1 MRFIDIAYVQEPEG
15 FVARVAAAIAA
26 GEANIGD
33 HSVVWR
39 DCKENLKSASHKKCF
54 YCEMHDS
61 RSDGTVDHYR
71 PKSKYKWAA
80 FRLNNFRF
88 ACTFCNSRRTDKAT
102 GEVGGK
108 GDDFPLLD
116 ENSRATC
123 EAEEVNEYPLLLD
136 PCKAADPIQIDFHTD
151 GSAVPKYTNEADV
164 RKKRAEKSIKS
175 YHLNHSQ
182 LTEARRRLAIE
193 LSEKISTAQRALPN
207 CTADNAAALELF
219 ENAVLDLQ
227 RAIKPEAELSVFAR
241 RVLQT
246 QRNNPLVDE
255 VLATA

>member
-1 MRFIDIAYVQEPEG
+1 MRFVDIAYVEEPAG
-15 FVARVAAAIAA
+15 FVEKVSTAIAA
-26 GEANIGD
+26 GDDKIGD
-33 HSVVWR
+33 HSAVWR
-39 DCKENLKSASHKKCF
+39 DCKENLKTASLQKCF
-54 YCEMHDS
+54 YCEMKDI

-80 FRLNNFRF
+80 YRLNNFRF

-116 ENSRATC
+116 EARRATC
-123 EAEEVNEYPLLLD
+123 EEEEVNEFPLLLD
-136 PCKAADPIQIDFHTD
+136 PCKATDPSQIDFLTD
-151 GSAVPKYTNEADV
+151 GNAVPKYVNDDDV
-164 RKKRAEKSIKS
+164 RKQRAEKSIKS

-182 LTEARRRLAIE
+182 LTEARKRLAIE
-193 LSEKISTAQRALPN
+193 LNEKVATAERALPGCAEGN
-207 CTADNAAALELF
+207 VIASEMFDS
-219 ENAVLDLQ
+219 AVQDLQ
-227 RAIKPEAELSVFAR
+227 RAIKPQAELSVFAR

-246 QRNNPLVDE
+246 QKNKMLVDE